1 MGSWVTMGSWLSIL
15 ILYASKKE
23 EEGILMESNI
33 NLIFANW
40 VFLATVAPVAP
51 LDDKLREL

>member
-1 MGSWVTMGSWLSIL
+1 MHQ
-15 ILYASKKE
+15 KKE

-40 VFLATVAPVAP
+40 VFLATVVPVAP